1 MKSKPTPPKGLP
13 PGFRPIW
20 TELQAA
26 DAEAESRAVLSKR
39 LGVSTHTI
47 QRILVDGRVPHFGK
61 RVGPRQSLAWAR
73 TITRLAVRLGA
84 KPRVWIESA
93 GIVWTEEVAAAS
105 RTLEARLR
113 EEQEART
120 PAGRRAKSTMAGGP
134 ERAVPLPPGA
144 PSDPA
149 VQRALTQRLLTELW
163 KDRAATRPPEQ
174 ELDAVV
180 SIARTLV
187 APQWRAILE
196 EEAWTFRRSVLPEAG
211 LPESAPHHCYSCSQS
226 LQEHPGPAPFYC
238 RDCSDEEGRL
248 LPREEV
254 HALIARWM
262 QWWQPDL
269 DEEEARRRAT
279 LYMSVMPAWS
289 GKT

>member
-1 MKSKPTPPKGLP
+1 
-13 PGFRPIW
+13 
-20 TELQAA
+20 
-26 DAEAESRAVLSKR
+26 VLSQR

-84 KPRVWIESA
+84 KPRSWIESV

-105 RTLEARLR
+105 RSLEARLR
-113 EEQEART
+113 EEART
-120 PAGRRAKSTMAGGP
+120 PASSAPATSAALPDSAGP
-134 ERAVPLPPGA
+134 AA
-144 PSDPA
+144 FADPTL
-149 VQRALTQRLLTELW
+149 QRALAQRLLEELW
-163 KDRAATRPPEQ
+163 NHRALLHASAAQ
-174 ELDAVV
+174 EAQSAMPRSSEREFEAIV
-180 SIARTLV
+180 SIARTMV

-196 EEAWTFRRSVLPEAG
+196 EEAWAFRKSVLPDTE

-226 LQEHPGPAPFYC
+226 LQEHPGRSALYC
-238 RDCSDEEGRL
+238 QYCSDEEGQL

-254 HALIARWM
+254 HKLIAGWM
-262 QWWQPDL
+262 RWWQPNL
-269 DEEEARRRAT
+269 SEEESLLRAT

-289 GKT
+289 DKG